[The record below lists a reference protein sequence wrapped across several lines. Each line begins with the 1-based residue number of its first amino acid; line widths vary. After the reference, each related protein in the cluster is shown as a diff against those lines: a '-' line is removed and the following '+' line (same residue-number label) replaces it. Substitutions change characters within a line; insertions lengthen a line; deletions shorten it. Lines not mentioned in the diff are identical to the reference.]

1 MEQLESLRL
10 DSEPY
15 PMDYEPTIPT
25 HYLIIYIFTYLVV
38 LMAMMRYSTYQS
50 TFPATVR
57 H

>member
-1 MEQLESLRL
+1 MEQVETLRL